1 MAARFHQV
9 LLALSMLALC
19 WFGMMAVHE
28 SGHVVGAW
36 ATGGTVN
43 RVVLNPLTISR
54 TDVLP
59 NPSPAIVVWMG
70 PLVGCVLPILAV
82 AVLRRVLGR
91 VNIFYLL
98 AVFFAGFCLLANGAY
113 IAIGAFDGVGD
124 CGVMLKT
131 GSPFGALLVFGTI
144 AMIVGFMLWHRLG
157 SLRDFIANPDS
168 VEPATAWILTSLLIA
183 VLAAEFMP
191 FPM

>member
-1 MAARFHQV
+1 
-9 LLALSMLALC
+9 MLGLC

-28 SGHVVGAW
+28 FGHVVGAW

-59 NPSPAIVVWMG
+59 NPSPAVVVWMG
-70 PLVGCVLPILAV
+70 PLLGCVLPVLAMV
-82 AVLRRVLGR
+82 ATRTLQGR
-91 VNIFYLL
+91 LKDVHPL

-131 GSPFGALLVFGTI
+131 GSPLWALLVFGVV
-144 AMIVGFMLWHRLG
+144 AMALAFLLWHRLG
-157 SLRDFIANPDS
+157 SIRDFIANPEK
-168 VEPATAWILTSLLIA
+168 VEPATAWIVTAILIA
-183 VLAAEFMP
+183 LLAAEFILS
-191 FPM
+191 PM